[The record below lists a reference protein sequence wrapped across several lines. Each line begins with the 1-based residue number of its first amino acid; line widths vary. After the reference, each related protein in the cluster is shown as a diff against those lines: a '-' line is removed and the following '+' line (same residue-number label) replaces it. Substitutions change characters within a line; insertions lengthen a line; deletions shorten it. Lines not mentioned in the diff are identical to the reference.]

1 MGFGS
6 WSQQQAQKNVEI
18 SRMHNGFQTT
28 NLKISVL
35 QRENC
40 RIRIIP
46 GGNVT
51 KENCVLRKL
60 KSVLAK
66 QQNLLRMRKDITS
79 ARVYRISAA
88 ADNGVLTYDSRL

>member
-28 NLKISVL
+28 NLKTSVV

-51 KENCVLRKL
+51 KDNCVLRKYHQ
-60 KSVLAK
+60 SAVTVHSFK
-66 QQNLLRMRKDITS
+66 QPTETQKQ
-79 ARVYRISAA
+79 
-88 ADNGVLTYDSRL
+88 